1 MTPSVPGPADR
12 DAAGRDTVLTLTDV
26 RIHNDAADEE
36 LVHGVSLRL
45 ARGGVVGIVG
55 ESGSGKSLTCKA
67 VLGVLPKH
75 IEVAGGSIELLGRDV
90 AGLSRPEWTA
100 LRGSSI
106 SAVFQDPASYL
117 NPSIRVGKQVQEVLR
132 VKQGL
137 NRPAAKQRA
146 IELLDAVHL
155 RDPAYVYEQ
164 YVHELSGGMLQR
176 VLIAIAISLDPEVLI
191 ADEATT
197 ALDTTV
203 QAGILDL
210 LVELKERIGLSLIVV
225 SHDLA
230 VVAQLCDEVLVM
242 RDGHV
247 VEQGPT
253 AAILHAPRHEY
264 TRLLVAEHEQYGLRA
279 AGTGSRPPASAPASA
294 PASGSAP
301 VQAPVQVQ
309 VPEPRSSSAPESLE
323 PVLRVDGLGV
333 QFGRGRGRKQ
343 ALEDASLVIRPG
355 ETVGVIG
362 ESGAGKSTL
371 ARAVLGLVRAS
382 AGSVHV
388 GGRDVTHLSGRQRRA
403 FGREGVVQYV
413 FQDPLRSLDPEHT
426 VAASVAEPLRI
437 RGGLD
442 RAAIAAA
449 VRRQFR
455 AVRLDESLLERFP
468 GELSG
473 GQRQRVAIAR
483 ALIGEPRLLI
493 LDEPVS
499 ALDSANRVAI
509 LELLRELRSTLDV
522 AMLFISH
529 DLGSVAG
536 ISDRTIVLYRSRI
549 VEAGDTARIV
559 SAPSHPYTRLLVE
572 SAPTLTSRPADREQR
587 ERLRAGLAVS

>member
-1 MTPSVPGPADR
+1 MPSAQIPADR
-12 DAAGRDTVLTLTDV
+12 DAVLTLTDV

-45 ARGGVVGIVG
+45 RRGGVVGIVG

-67 VLGVLPKH
+67 VLGVLPEH
-75 IEVAGGSIELLGRDV
+75 VEVSGGSIELLGRDV
-90 AGLSRPEWTA
+90 GGLSRQEWTA
-100 LRGSSI
+100 LRGTSI

-132 VKQGL
+132 IKQGL
-137 NRPAAKQRA
+137 SRAAAKQRA
-146 IELLDAVHL
+146 IELLEAVHL
-155 RDPAYVYEQ
+155 RDPEYVYEQ

-176 VLIAIAISLDPEVLI
+176 VLIAIAISLEPEVLI

-210 LVELKERIGLSLIVV
+210 LVELKDRIGLSLVVV

-242 RDGHV
+242 REGHV

-253 AAILHAPRHEY
+253 SAILHTPQHEY
-264 TRLLVAEHEQYGLRA
+264 TRLLVAEHEQYGLNA
-279 AGTGSRPPASAPASA
+279 SATGPRPPVPTAASTAV
-294 PASGSAP
+294 P
-301 VQAPVQVQ
+301 VPVL
-309 VPEPRSSSAPESLE
+309 VPEPRSSTMPASTE
-323 PVLRVDGLGV
+323 PVLQVDGLGV
-333 QFGRGRGRKQ
+333 HFGRGRGRKQ
-343 ALEDASLVIRPG
+343 ALEGASLVIRPG

-371 ARAVLGLVRAS
+371 ARAVLGLAPVS
-382 AGSVHV
+382 AGSVQV
-388 GGRDVTHLSGRQRRA
+388 AGRDITHLSGRERRA
-403 FGREGVVQYV
+403 FGRDGVVQYV

-426 VAASVAEPLRI
+426 VAVSVAEPLRI

-442 RAAIAAA
+442 RAAIDEA
-449 VRRQFR
+449 VRRQVR
-455 AVRLDESLLERFP
+455 AVRLDESLLDRFP

-483 ALIGEPRLLI
+483 ALISSPRLLI

-509 LELLRELRSTLDV
+509 LELLRELRSTVGV

-549 VEAGDTARIV
+549 VEAGDTAHIV
-559 SAPSHPYTRLLVE
+559 NAPEHPYTRLLVG
-572 SAPTLTSRPADREQR
+572 SAPTLTSGPTDRVQR
-587 ERLRAGLAVS
+587 ERLRAGLFVS

>member
-1 MTPSVPGPADR
+1 MTSSAQVSADR
-12 DAAGRDTVLTLTDV
+12 DAVLTLTDV

-45 ARGGVVGIVG
+45 RRGGVVGIVG

-67 VLGVLPKH
+67 VLGVLPEH
-75 IEVAGGSIELLGRDV
+75 VEVSGGSIELLGRDV
-90 AGLSRPEWTA
+90 AGLSPQEWTA
-100 LRGSSI
+100 LRGTSI

-137 NRPAAKQRA
+137 SRAAAKQRA

-155 RDPAYVYEQ
+155 HDPEYVYEQ

-176 VLIAIAISLDPEVLI
+176 VLIAIAISLEPEVLI

-210 LVELKERIGLSLIVV
+210 LVELKDRIGLSLVVV

-253 AAILHAPRHEY
+253 SEILHTPQHEY
-264 TRLLVAEHEQYGLRA
+264 TRLLVAEHEQYGLNSSA
-279 AGTGSRPPASAPASA
+279 TGPRPPA
-294 PASGSAP
+294 P
-301 VQAPVQVQ
+301 VSVPVL
-309 VPEPRSSSAPESLE
+309 VPEPRSSTMPASTE
-323 PVLRVDGLGV
+323 PVLQVDGLGV
-333 QFGRGRGRKQ
+333 HFGRGRGRKQ
-343 ALEDASLVIRPG
+343 ALEGASLVIRPG

-371 ARAVLGLVRAS
+371 ARAVLGLAPVS
-382 AGSVHV
+382 AGSVQV
-388 GGRDVTHLSGRQRRA
+388 AGRDITHLSGRERRA
-403 FGREGVVQYV
+403 FGRDGVVQYV

-426 VAASVAEPLRI
+426 VAVSVAEPLRI

-442 RAAIAAA
+442 RAAIDEA
-449 VRRQFR
+449 VRRQVR
-455 AVRLDESLLERFP
+455 AVRLDESLLDRFP

-483 ALIGEPRLLI
+483 ALISSPRLLI

-509 LELLRELRSTLDV
+509 LELLRELRSTVGV

-559 SAPSHPYTRLLVE
+559 SAPAHPYTRLLVG
-572 SAPTLTSRPADREQR
+572 SAPTLTSGPTDRVQR
-587 ERLRAGLAVS
+587 ERLRAGLFVS

>member
-1 MTPSVPGPADR
+1 MTPSVAGPADR
-12 DAAGRDTVLTLTDV
+12 DAVDRDTVLTLTDV

-45 ARGGVVGIVG
+45 RRGGVVGIVG

-67 VLGVLPKH
+67 VLGVLPEH

-90 AGLSRPEWTA
+90 TGLSRPEWTA
-100 LRGSSI
+100 LRGTSI

-137 NRPAAKQRA
+137 SRAAAKQRA

-155 RDPAYVYEQ
+155 RDPDYVYEQ

-176 VLIAIAISLDPEVLI
+176 VLIAIAISLEPEVLI

-242 RDGHV
+242 REGHV

-253 AAILHAPRHEY
+253 AAILHAPQHEY
-264 TRLLVAEHEQYGLRA
+264 TRLLVAEHEQYGLSA
-279 AGTGSRPPASAPASA
+279 AASS
-294 PASGSAP
+294 ASGPRLP
-301 VQAPVQVQ
+301 VSVSVLEPVSVSVS
-309 VPEPRSSSAPESLE
+309 VPAPRSSSAPESTE

-333 QFGRGRGRKQ
+333 HFGRGRGRKQ

-371 ARAVLGLVRAS
+371 ARAVLGLVRAT

-388 GGRDVTHLSGRQRRA
+388 GGRDVTHLSGRERRA
-403 FGREGVVQYV
+403 FGRDGVVQYV

-437 RGGLD
+437 RGGFD
-442 RAAIAAA
+442 RAAIDAA

-455 AVRLDESLLERFP
+455 AVRLDESLLDRFP

-509 LELLRELRSTLDV
+509 LELLRELRSTVDV

-559 SAPSHPYTRLLVE
+559 TAPTHPYTRLLVG
-572 SAPTLTSRPADREQR
+572 SAPTLTSGPTDRVQR